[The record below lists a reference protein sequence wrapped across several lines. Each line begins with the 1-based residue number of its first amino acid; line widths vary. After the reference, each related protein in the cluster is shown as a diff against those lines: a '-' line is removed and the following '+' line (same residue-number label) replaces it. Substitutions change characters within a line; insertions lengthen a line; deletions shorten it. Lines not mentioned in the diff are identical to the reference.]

1 MPEVSRLADQLRR
14 SCFGEAWHGPS
25 LQDILDGITAEQ
37 AQLRIAP
44 QTHNIWE
51 LVLHVTCWN
60 QLATRALNGTP
71 LPEESES
78 LCWPPIEDTSKAAW
92 QKTLERMGGAVVA
105 LKEAAERLGDRH
117 LDDIAPGRTYST
129 YHLISGVTQHNL
141 YHAGQMA
148 LIKKALFP

>member
-1 MPEVSRLADQLRR
+1 MSEVTRLADQLRR

-25 LQDILDGITAEQ
+25 LQDILDGMTAEH
-37 AQLRIAP
+37 ALPRIAP

-60 QLATRALNGTP
+60 ELAASALNGTP
-71 LPEESES
+71 LPDGPDS
-78 LCWPPIEDTSKAAW
+78 LSWPPIEDTSNAAW
-92 QKTLERMGGAVVA
+92 QKVLERMGGAVVA
-105 LKEAAERLGDRH
+105 LKEAAERL
-117 LDDIAPGRTYST
+117 DDSQLEETTPGRTYNL
-129 YHLISGVTQHNL
+129 YHLLSGVTQHNL

>member
-14 SCFGEAWHGPS
+14 SCFGEAWHGHS

-60 QLATRALNGTP
+60 QLAASALNGTP
-71 LPEESES
+71 LPKGPDS
-78 LCWPPIEDTSKAAW
+78 LTWPPVDDTSNAAW
-92 QKTLERMGGAVVA
+92 QKTLERLEEAVVA
-105 LKEAAERLGDRH
+105 LKEAVERLDDGH
-117 LDDIAPGRTYST
+117 LEETVPGRAYRTYC
-129 YHLISGVTQHNL
+129 LLSGVTQHNL

-148 LIKKALFP
+148 LIKKALFS

>member
-25 LQDILDGITAEQ
+25 LQDILDGMTAEQ
-37 AQLRIAP
+37 ARLRIAP

-60 QLATRALNGTP
+60 ELAASALNGTP
-71 LPEESES
+71 LPDGPES
-78 LCWPPIEDTSKAAW
+78 LSWPPIEDTSNAAW
-92 QKTLERMGGAVVA
+92 EKALERMEQAVVA
-105 LKEAAERLGDRH
+105 FKEAAERL
-117 LDDIAPGRTYST
+117 DDKGLEDIVPGRPYDM
-129 YHLISGVTQHNL
+129 YYLLSGVTQHNL